1 MVVPVLG
8 RFRTIIRRPGGG
20 GGSGSGSRR
29 PMSVERD
36 GRVPLFED
44 VVETTRLSK
53 ERVRLRTCL

>member
-8 RFRTIIRRPGGG
+8 RFRTIIRRPG

-53 ERVRLRTCL
+53 EHVRLRTCL